1 MAFARRLYTHE
12 DTDRTFVVG
21 TTAVVGGLA
30 VEMEAANGIKPKV
43 VNGGDAVKTFGVA
56 EYDAAVGEDVNV
68 IGSGS
73 VIRNAV
79 AGAAIT
85 AGARVKANA
94 EGQFVPALNDATDEE
109 MVAGRAWTASTA
121 DGDEFILELF

>member
-73 VIRNAV
+73 VIRNALS
-79 AGAAIT
+79 GAAIT
-85 AGARVKANA
+85 AGARVKANSA
-94 EGQFVPALNDATDEE
+94 GKFVPALNDATDEE
-109 MVAGRAWTASTA
+109 MVAGRAWTAA
-121 DGDEFILELF
+121 GAGDVEFILELF

>member
-21 TTAVVGGLA
+21 TTDVVGGLA
-30 VEMEAANGIKPKV
+30 VEMESANGIKPNV
-43 VNGGDAVKTFGVA
+43 VNGGDALKTLGVA
-56 EYDAAVGEDVNV
+56 EYDAAVGSDVNV

-94 EGQFVPALNDATDEE
+94 AGKFIPALNDATDEE
-109 MVAGRAWTASTA
+109 MVAGRAWTAAAGLDS
-121 DGDEFILELF
+121 EFILELF